1 MRKFQLLAYRTSITR
16 AKFGGIR
23 EKSTSLAKFANRVE
37 IFKLNRWEKEN
48 LRLFELKIYSIVSI
62 YRFVLELYQGFKGV
76 EWEGGGGGK
85 GDPVTFLHKLFFWS
99 LRVKHSVE
107 VDMTIWRVPFV

>member
-76 EWEGGGGGK
+76 EWEGREILW
-85 GDPVTFLHKLFFWS
+85 PHFISFFFVTSSK
-99 LRVKHSVE
+99 
-107 VDMTIWRVPFV
+107 T

>member
-48 LRLFELKIYSIVSI
+48 LRLFELKINPIVSI
-62 YRFVLELYQGFKGV
+62 YRFVLGALSRIQGRRMGR
-76 EWEGGGGGK
+76 GGGEGRSR
-85 GDPVTFLHKLFFWS
+85 DLPSQAFFFG
-99 LRVKHSVE
+99 HFE
-107 VDMTIWRVPFV
+107 